1 MLHHARLFTA
11 AERESLYQG
20 RILVFRQVDA
30 MVELC
35 RVAEALVSG
44 YVAEA
49 GQCGVASGRDDG
61 EAAAAAAAAAAVS
74 GTATEASAA
83 TETTAAVVQR
93 AVDAD
98 ADAMM
103 ELCSRYEASEEV
115 DGLFREAL
123 RQVGVD
129 PASTLWDRVRL
140 RVVPSGA
147 AEDDVSDVRQGTGR
161 FSSTLPLHRDTWGSN
176 LHAQC
181 NWWAP
186 LLPLAAGRT
195 LNLYP
200 AHFTV
205 PLPNTSSAW
214 DYGELKRRRRRGEG
228 YPQLAML
235 EVDAL
240 TGDQRA
246 AMLTDTAP
254 LLVNPGDLVVFSG
267 AHLHGSALNGTGVA
281 RMSTEVRTVNY
292 ADWAAGRG
300 AVNIDG
306 EPVGGQV
313 PGLEW
318 FRGMASRKRL
328 PVFAPES
335 ASAGAGA
342 RTGVAASGVAASGGT
357 GTAVGSR
364 RGMGEAEVGWGWRRW
379 TSPSVLSAIATPL
392 SMASAPNA
400 PTSTA
405 PTAFAGTS
413 LASSTTGSS
422 PGTARSARIWPPR
435 GNSHG
440 ANHMNEPDTLP
451 YTSSAVVVCEPA
463 LSPSGAWF

>member
-1 MLHHARLFTA
+1 MMLHHSRLFTA
-11 AERESLYQG
+11 AERAGVYEG

-35 RVAEALVSG
+35 RVVEALVSG

-49 GQCGVASGRDDG
+49 GQCGVASGGDDG
-61 EAAAAAAAAAAVS
+61 EAAAAAAAAVS
-74 GTATEASAA
+74 GTATEATAA

-123 RQVGVD
+123 HQVGVD

-200 AHFTV
+200 AHFAV

-306 EPVGGQV
+306 EAVGGQV

-335 ASAGAGA
+335 ASVGAGVGA
-342 RTGVAASGVAASGGT
+342 GVGGSGVGGPV
-357 GTAVGSR
+357 A
-364 RGMGEAEVGWGWRRW
+364 GEAGEGAEGQEGKERRRQAE
-379 TSPSVLSAIATPL
+379 TE
-392 SMASAPNA
+392 
-400 PTSTA
+400 TA
-405 PTAFAGTS
+405 EAGE
-413 LASSTTGSS
+413 GK
-422 PGTARSARIWPPR
+422 
-435 GNSHG
+435 G
-440 ANHMNEPDTLP
+440 AVT
-451 YTSSAVVVCEPA
+451 
-463 LSPSGAWF
+463 